1 VCFYDFIIR
10 AACVVATCFPAAL
23 KLRLFVSSE
32 SCVRSFCVCCV
43 LCVRFFVATTSSF
56 FSNSSSERE
65 SERVGERERRR
76 AHTRTH
82 TRTKTEKITMT
93 TSVDVGLLS
102 RAAERSP
109 FSLPRRRI
117 RPQRGRGRRRRHV
130 TITRRSFN
138 ELEGVDEDEDVFEAE
153 KEEEEEEEEEELTT
167 TTIEPFV
174 LRETEDILAVYK
186 PANLG
191 FHSEFQDGLVK
202 RLRKL
207 KESDEHF
214 YECKNI
220 YPVHRLDKPTSGI
233 VLFATKKSVAKSL
246 SRAFESKQIVKY
258 YVGVSERK
266 PRKKMGTVKGDL
278 KKARRGMYKLM
289 RTQENPSK
297 TTFVSRGFTHSSV
310 AEAEGDCSEEE
321 EDNYKAREKKTNANT
336 NLRFFL
342 FKPETGKTHQLRV
355 HAKSLGSALL
365 GDKMYGNTTKSNGI
379 DIDRMYL
386 HACAIRVPRLKVEE
400 ESEENYETEPFQ
412 LVCPPKEGKYW
423 GPDAIQE
430 WFGDDQE
437 EEYGPWFDDIT
448 LLRSALDTR

>member
-1 VCFYDFIIR
+1 
-10 AACVVATCFPAAL
+10 
-23 KLRLFVSSE
+23 
-32 SCVRSFCVCCV
+32 VCCASV
-43 LCVRFFVATTSSF
+43 FLYELFFFRFFQF
-56 FSNSSSERE
+56 FVRERQRE
-65 SERVGERERRR
+65 SERERDG
-76 AHTRTH
+76 AHTREH

-130 TITRRSFN
+130 TIRRRSFN

-310 AEAEGDCSEEE
+310 AEVEGDCSEEE

-423 GPDAIQE
+423 GPDAFQE

>member
-1 VCFYDFIIR
+1 
-10 AACVVATCFPAAL
+10 
-23 KLRLFVSSE
+23 
-32 SCVRSFCVCCV
+32 
-43 LCVRFFVATTSSF
+43 
-56 FSNSSSERE
+56 
-65 SERVGERERRR
+65 
-76 AHTRTH
+76 
-82 TRTKTEKITMT
+82 MT

-109 FSLPRRRI
+109 FSLPRRKI

-153 KEEEEEEEEEELTT
+153 KEEEEEEKEELTT

-202 RLRKL
+202 KLRKL
-207 KESDEHF
+207 KENDEHF

-220 YPVHRLDKPTSGI
+220 YPVHRLDKATSGI

-310 AEAEGDCSEEE
+310 AEVEGDCSEEE

-365 GDKMYGNTTKSNGI
+365 GDKMYGNTRKSNGI

-400 ESEENYETEPFQ
+400 ESKENYETEPFQ

-423 GPDAIQE
+423 GPDAFQE
-430 WFGDDQE
+430 WFGDDKE

-448 LLRSALDTR
+448 LLRSALETY

>member
-1 VCFYDFIIR
+1 
-10 AACVVATCFPAAL
+10 
-23 KLRLFVSSE
+23 
-32 SCVRSFCVCCV
+32 V
-43 LCVRFFVATTSSF
+43 LCVVRPFFWLHTSYEYSF
-56 FSNSSSERE
+56 FFQFFEAPQRERE
-65 SERVGERERRR
+65 SGGR
-76 AHTRTH
+76 ARDGAHKNSQHTN
-82 TRTKTEKITMT
+82 TKTEKKTMT

-138 ELEGVDEDEDVFEAE
+138 ELEVVGDDDVDDVDDDVFETE
-153 KEEEEEEEEEELTT
+153 KEEEEEEEEELTT

-207 KESDEHF
+207 KENDEHF
-214 YECKNI
+214 YECENI

-310 AEAEGDCSEEE
+310 AEVEENCSEEE
-321 EDNYKAREKKTNANT
+321 EDSYSYKAREKKTKPNT

-400 ESEENYETEPFQ
+400 ESEENYNTEPFQ

-423 GPDAIQE
+423 GPDAFQE

>member
-1 VCFYDFIIR
+1 M
-10 AACVVATCFPAAL
+10 P
-23 KLRLFVSSE
+23 
-32 SCVRSFCVCCV
+32 
-43 LCVRFFVATTSSF
+43 RFFGYYEYSF
-56 FSNSSSERE
+56 FSNSSSEKE
-65 SERVGERERRR
+65 ERVGDRERDG
-76 AHTRTH
+76 AHTH
-82 TRTKTEKITMT
+82 TIHTNTKTEKKTMT

-109 FSLPRRRI
+109 FSLPRRKI

-138 ELEGVDEDEDVFEAE
+138 ELEDDDDDDEDDVFEAE
-153 KEEEEEEEEEELTT
+153 KEEEEEEEVTT

-202 RLRKL
+202 KLRKL
-207 KESDEHF
+207 KENDEHF

-220 YPVHRLDKPTSGI
+220 YPVHRLDKATSGI

-258 YVGVSERK
+258 YAGVSERK

-310 AEAEGDCSEEE
+310 AEVEGDCSEEE

-365 GDKMYGNTTKSNGI
+365 GDKMYGNTRKSNGI

-400 ESEENYETEPFQ
+400 ESKENYETEPFQ

-423 GPDAIQE
+423 GPDAFQE
-430 WFGDDQE
+430 WFGDDKE

-448 LLRSALDTR
+448 LLRSALETY